1 MSLTQRSYFFATFVV
16 LVGVVDQWTNAPLWP
31 LWMVTGLALVIALG
45 VELLA
50 FRLHDARHL
59 ADEIV
64 ITGPPRA
71 ELGEAESLNINFT
84 NATPKDR
91 MIEAECLWHETVE
104 GDNRRLKFTAEAG
117 KSSSALVEFSS
128 LALGI
133 CRPLEIFARSLG
145 LFGLAWW
152 HKSITSEYEIAV
164 VPTRLGKL
172 VGSIVTEKDGGRSAK
187 LPLGSGHEI
196 REIRDYVPGDPMRNI
211 DWKSSARGTGLK
223 VRSYDPDERLDIV
236 LVVDAGRSSSL
247 QIGKLDRVGHSANLV
262 ARFCE
267 LAESRGENVGLLTY
281 ADKPGVMVPLGRGQR
296 HLAMLRSAL
305 GNVQSDLAE
314 SNPRSAV
321 ATLSKIVSRR
331 ALVIFVTQIDEFD
344 AAGELLSAVRLLV
357 RKHHVVVAS
366 LVDEEI
372 GKLVQNEPQ
381 EWTAPYEQ
389 LAGLEYQT
397 AVRHTRLELERYG
410 VSVIDATPTTI
421 EKELFARY
429 TVLKQRKAVG

>member
-91 MIEAECLWHETVE
+91 MIEAECLWHET
-104 GDNRRLKFTAEAG
+104 
-117 KSSSALVEFSS
+117 
-128 LALGI
+128 
-133 CRPLEIFARSLG
+133 
-145 LFGLAWW
+145 GLAWW